1 MNGKRLNLT
10 ALALATAVISAA
22 LPAHS
27 YAQVPA
33 QASTEQI
40 DEKIAYVI
48 GTEAVY
54 YGMGPVLMRIGIE
67 SQSDADKPY
76 DNAQA
81 PTNQMGHARRLY
93 GPADKFVVTANNDT
107 LYSFAALDL
116 AKEPVVLSVPDTN
129 GRYYIMQILDA
140 YSRSIED
147 IGIGTLG
154 AKGGTFAIVGPAWKG
169 TLPPEI
175 VALRSP
181 TPQAYIIGRTGV
193 DSEEDLPAAHA
204 VQGQYRLTLLSNYGK
219 PFQKVEL
226 GHRDASGKPEFPEG
240 LDFFATLDKAMRQNP
255 LPDDAP
261 MTEQFKRIGIGLE
274 KPFDAATLSQATQR
288 GLTQAFQD
296 GMAAVQRTAADSGSR
311 VNGWNME
318 FKGGLYGNDFL
329 LRAAI
334 DSKQLG
340 LNKAIRALY
349 PNRYVDSDDQ
359 PLNGKNA
366 YTLRFEGKVPVRAFW
381 SLTMYDA
388 KNLYM
393 VENPIKRYSIGD
405 RTKGVKTES
414 DGSLTI
420 YMQATNPGA
429 DKESNWL
436 PTPEGDFFVQ
446 LRLYEPEEGVLN
458 GSYKVPQV
466 VRTKGQ

>member
-1 MNGKRLNLT
+1 MSRPRLNLAALTIAT
-10 ALALATAVISAA
+10 ALFAAT
-22 LPAHS
+22 LPMSS
-27 YAQVPA
+27 YAQATAP
-33 QASTEQI
+33 SEQI

-54 YGMGPVLMRIGIE
+54 YGMGPVLMRIGIQ
-67 SQSDADKPY
+67 SQADADKPY

-116 AKEPVVLSVPDTN
+116 SKEPVVLSVPDTK

-140 YSRSIED
+140 YSRAIED

-154 AKGGTFAIVGPAWKG
+154 AKGGTFAIVGPDWKG

-193 DSEEDLPAAHA
+193 DSDEDLPAAHA
-204 VQGQYRLTLLSNYGK
+204 VQDQYRLTLLSNYGK
-219 PFQKVEL
+219 PFKKVEL
-226 GHRDASGKPEFPEG
+226 AHRDASAKPKFPEG
-240 LDFFATLDKAMRQNP
+240 LDFFATLDSAMRQNP
-255 LPDDAP
+255 LPEDAP

-274 KPFDAATLSQATQR
+274 KPFDANSLSESTRKGLAQA
-288 GLTQAFQD
+288 LQD
-296 GMAAVQRTAADSGSR
+296 GLAAVKRTAADSGSK

-318 FKGGLYGNDFL
+318 FKGGLYGDDFL

-349 PNRYVDSDDQ
+349 PNRSLDSEDK

-366 YTLRFEGKVPVRAFW
+366 YTFRFEGKVPVRAFW

-393 VENPIKRYSIGD
+393 VENPINRYSIGD
-405 RTKGVKTES
+405 RTKGVKTAE

-420 YMQATNPGA
+420 YMQATNPGP

-436 PTPEGDFFVQ
+436 PTPEGDFFIQ
-446 LRLYEPEEGVLN
+446 LRLYEPEEQVLN
-458 GSYKVPQV
+458 GSYKIPQV
-466 VRTKGQ
+466 IRTGAK

>member
-1 MNGKRLNLT
+1 MRRLHLNLA
-10 ALALATAVISAA
+10 ALSVISALA
-22 LPAHS
+22 ITTTPVGS
-27 YAQVPA
+27 YAQA
-33 QASTEQI
+33 ATATEQS

-48 GTEAVY
+48 GTEAVF

-67 SQSDADKPY
+67 SQADADKRY

-81 PTNQMGHARRLY
+81 PINQMGHARRLY

-107 LYSFAALDL
+107 LYSFAALNLSD
-116 AKEPVVLSVPDTN
+116 EPVVLTVPDTN

-140 YSRSIED
+140 YSRAIED
-147 IGIGTLG
+147 VGIGTLG
-154 AKGGTFAIVGPAWKG
+154 AKGGTFAIVGPHWKG
-169 TLPPEI
+169 VLPPEMI
-175 VALRSP
+175 ALRSP
-181 TPQAYIIGRTGV
+181 TSQAYIIGRTGV
-193 DSEEDLPAAHA
+193 DNEEDLPAAHA
-204 VQGQYRLTLLSNYGK
+204 VQDQYRLTLLSNYGK

-226 GHRDASGKPEFPEG
+226 AHRDASAKPEFPKG
-240 LDFFATLDKAMRQNP
+240 LDFFATLDKAMRENP
-255 LPDDAP
+255 LPEDAP
-261 MTEQFKRIGIGLE
+261 ITEQFKRIGVGTDT
-274 KPFDAATLSQATQR
+274 PFDASTLSEATKR
-288 GLTQAFQD
+288 GLTQALQD
-296 GMAAVQRTAADSGSR
+296 GLAAVQRTAADSGSK

-349 PNRYVDSDDQ
+349 PNRYVDSEDK

-366 YTLRFEGKVPVRAFW
+366 YTFRFDGKVPVRAFW

-393 VENPIKRYSIGD
+393 VENPINRYSIGD
-405 RTKGVKTES
+405 RTKGVKTAA

-420 YMQATNPGA
+420 YMQATNPGP

-436 PTPEGDFFVQ
+436 PTPDGDFFIQ
-446 LRLYEPEEGVLN
+446 LRLYEPREQVLN
-458 GSYKVPQV
+458 GSYKIPQV
-466 VRTKGQ
+466 NRTTAK